1 MHYQLGI
8 LGGVDLMP
16 AHIYTKKILKHTAV
30 DKDQDH
36 LDMVILNH
44 ASIPD
49 RTSYILDHSNPS
61 PLPHIIS
68 DIEIFNKLQVEMIV
82 IPCNTSYYFL

>member
-8 LGGVDLMP
+8 LGGVGSDASAYL
-16 AHIYTKKILKHTAV
+16 YEKILKHTAV

-49 RTSYILDHSNPS
+49 RTSYIFRS
-61 PLPHIIS
+61 
-68 DIEIFNKLQVEMIV
+68 F
-82 IPCNTSYYFL
+82 